1 MVKWGRGVGVL
12 VLALKKKDKEVYQ
25 SMVRMNMDGEMYLTF
40 EGRRKEVK
48 KKKKKKNNFRT
59 EFIILNF

>member
-48 KKKKKKNNFRT
+48 KKKKKEK
-59 EFIILNF
+59 